1 MFDIFHN
8 KLLFKK
14 VSGRERVNH
23 WTLLC
28 PLWLSALL
36 QGGHLWSGMMMAC
49 VLHQVRLGAWVE
61 LLTWALCAHW
71 YTAKSMYKST
81 SPQLTLVD
89 RLIWL
94 YCEVLGRGLESRH
107 TKSRD
112 LCLWPFLVCGD
123 WLSIS
128 QPVWGLE
135 GPILGNERRPS
146 QGAHHGL
153 VSCPRAF
160 SPEWRGAWGQRGEGS
175 LSVLSW
181 KPGRLIL
188 GSRKYPASFE
198 ELN

>member
-112 LCLWPFLVCGD
+112 LCLCVRMCVCVCVCVCA
-123 WLSIS
+123 S
-128 QPVWGLE
+128 
-135 GPILGNERRPS
+135 NT
-146 QGAHHGL
+146 GL
-153 VSCPRAF
+153 VHRNP
-160 SPEWRGAWGQRGEGS
+160 PS
-175 LSVLSW
+175 LHWPPSLF
-181 KPGRLIL
+181 L
-188 GSRKYPASFE
+188 
-198 ELN
+198 